1 MRDLR
6 QPITDADKNGR
17 QYLLSSDGDTVWVA
31 HWNKLTRT
39 WPMGA
44 ISWPEDMPFK
54 CIPTEY
60 PPMTSSNAR

>member
-44 ISWPEDMPFK
+44 MS
-54 CIPTEY
+54 
-60 PPMTSSNAR
+60 